1 MELTEDMQ
9 VGVKREP
16 VTTLDPVDPLDPLDP
31 LSPAQGDAAIFS
43 ALQSQLERMRER
55 AKALRKRILPVRKRL
70 QKRMEEQRIA
80 EMRCGNFVL
89 EMDVDSDSGE
99 ETGEA
104 VFTRDRVREH
114 FGEEQYEAYCES
126 NQRPKRKKR
135 KLSCRRD
142 VVDIEADAEADA
154 ETEQAGTE

>member
-1 MELTEDMQ
+1 M
-9 VGVKREP
+9 GVKREP
-16 VTTLDPVDPLDPLDP
+16 VAPLDPLDPLDP

-114 FGEEQYEAYCES
+114 FGDEQFEAYCES

-135 KLSCRRD
+135 KLNCRRD
-142 VVDIEADAEADA
+142 VVDVAGAEADAEADA
-154 ETEQAGTE
+154 EASTETDAE